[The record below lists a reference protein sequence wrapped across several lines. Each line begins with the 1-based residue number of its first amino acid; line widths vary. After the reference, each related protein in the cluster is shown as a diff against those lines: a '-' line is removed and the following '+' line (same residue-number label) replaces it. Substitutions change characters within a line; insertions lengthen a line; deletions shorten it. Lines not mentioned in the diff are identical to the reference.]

1 MHKNKIKEV
10 KDLYT
15 VNYKSDEKKSRQ
27 IGSLCLWIGIINMVK
42 CSCYPK

>member
-15 VNYKSDEKKSRQ
+15 ENYKSDEKKIKTNRQ
-27 IGSLCLWIGIINMVK
+27 SVLMDWIN
-42 CSCYPK
+42 